1 MRAVLNIAI
10 TEMVHR
16 PGHNETIRD
25 NTCPVPGSGFVADRP
40 GFEWSEKFQG
50 VILGSFYWGYVKNI

>member
-16 PGHNETIRD
+16 AGHNETIRD
-25 NTCPVPGSGFVADRP
+25 NTCAVPGGGFISDRP
-40 GFEWSEKFQG
+40 GFEWSEKYQG
-50 VILGSFYWGYVKNI
+50 VILGSFYWGYVKII